1 MFGILTVQQQEGL
14 PLTQRTALR
23 LRPEKSIRHGENL
36 FRMAMFCHAEVTL
49 CTGWSDSLQRRR
61 VDKAL
66 QWLRS
71 RGVREAVLPHE
82 WKRQAA
88 DGGVI
93 PASRR
98 AALEA
103 CAPQAVSL
111 VCSSLQLPMGQV
123 CLVVYGRQIS
133 QRASA
138 QLLTL
143 AKSLRTLRIYGEG
156 NEELRTRLWRSCG
169 IADHGVLPDG
179 APVLGLL
186 LPGGEAR
193 DDTILTVDLSDGLGS
208 GEGLLWQPQPLP
220 PQGALARLPEGADP
234 AAYASILLQKGAI
247 QSREIHV
254 SRLDIPEST
263 QYNKEIVENCL

>member
-23 LRPEKSIRHGENL
+23 LRPEKSIRHGEDL
-36 FRMAMFCHAEVTL
+36 FRMAMFCHAEVAL
-49 CTGWSDSLQRRR
+49 CSGWSDGLRSRR
-61 VDKAL
+61 VEKAL
-66 QWLRS
+66 QWLRTK
-71 RGVREAVLPHE
+71 GVREAVLPHE
-82 WKRQAA
+82 WNQQAT
-88 DGGVI
+88 DMGI
-93 PASRR
+93 LPAGRR

-111 VCSSLQLPMGQV
+111 ACSSLQLSLGQV

-133 QRASA
+133 RRASA

-143 AKSLRTLRIYGEG
+143 AKSLRTLRIYGDG
-156 NEELRTRLWRSCG
+156 NENLRTRLWRSCG
-169 IADHGVLPDG
+169 ITDHGVLPDG

-193 DDTILTVDLSDGLGS
+193 DDALLTVDLSDGLGS

-220 PQGALARLPEGADP
+220 PQGALARLPVGADP
-234 AAYASILLQKGAI
+234 AAFASVLLQKGAI
-247 QSREIHV
+247 QGREIHV